1 MDAGSDPGTDG
12 TSPSRIRTDSSRS
25 TGRTSG
31 PSIAGSLSFALVVY
45 EGLEGSSGGFRYD
58 REIVSRLRER
68 GDTVEVIALP
78 WRRYPAAV
86 ATAYSPRLRSRLD
99 RDVDVLLEDGLCHPA
114 LWRHNRR
121 IEGPDAVVGLL
132 HHLRSDDPT
141 ERFRSLIRPV
151 ERRFLD
157 SLDGVVATSA
167 FTERRARTCCPAL
180 GPRPSLGSCSSPDPR
195 PSLVAH
201 PAGRAEAAAVPPD
214 TLADRTAG
222 DPFRVVYVG
231 SVVPRKDLRTLLEA
245 LARIGPSRGEQ
256 HETGARDNELEE
268 TRDAPVDWRLTV
280 IGDRTADPG
289 YADDALS
296 RTHALGIGDRVEF
309 LGTVPTDVLVRKLES
324 AHVCCVPSQYEAFG
338 MAHLEAMER
347 GAVPVAGSVGG
358 ASEFLADG
366 VNGLVIDPGDP
377 AALADRLSRLATDR
391 NLLAKIARGAL
402 ATADRQPGWD
412 AVTESLRS
420 FCGALATENVDG
432 RGSAAVP
439 DPHAVPDVRIE
450 PHGAPSRGVEGAI
463 DP

>member
-12 TSPSRIRTDSSRS
+12 TSPSRTRTDSSRS

-86 ATAYSPRLRSRLD
+86 ATAYSSRLRSRLD

-121 IEGPDAVVGLL
+121 IEGPDAVVGLI

-141 ERFRSLIRPV
+141 ERFRSLIRPF

-167 FTERRARTCCPAL
+167 FTERRARACCPAL
-180 GPRPSLGSCSSPDPR
+180 GPRPSLASR

-201 PAGRAEAAAVPPD
+201 PGGRAEAAAVPPD
-214 TLADRTAG
+214 TLADRTAA
-222 DPFRVVYVG
+222 DPFRVVSVG
-231 SVVPRKDLRTLLEA
+231 SVVARKDLCTLLEA
-245 LARIGPSRGEQ
+245 LARIGPSRIEQ
-256 HETGARDNELEE
+256 HETGVPD
-268 TRDAPVDWRLTV
+268 PSVDWRLTV
-280 IGDRTADPG
+280 VGDRTADPD
-289 YADDALS
+289 YAAAAVS
-296 RTHALGIGDRVEF
+296 RARALGIGDRVEF
-309 LGTVPTDVLVRKLES
+309 LGTVPTDVLVQELES
-324 AHVCCVPSQYEAFG
+324 AHVCCVPSRYEAFG

-358 ASEFLADG
+358 ASEFIADG
-366 VNGLVIDPGDP
+366 VNGAVIEPGDVG
-377 AALADRLSRLATDR
+377 ALADRLSWLALDR
-391 NLLAKIARGAL
+391 DLLAELARGAL
-402 ATADRQPGWD
+402 VTADRQPGWD
-412 AVTESLRS
+412 AVTESIRS
-420 FCGALATENVDG
+420 FCGALATEDVDG
-432 RGSAAVP
+432 HGSAAVP
-439 DPHAVPDVRIE
+439 DPDAVADVRIE
-450 PHGAPSRGVEGAI
+450 PRGAPSRGIEEGF